1 MALHSDDILQL
12 AKEKHVRFVE
22 LQLIDILGTV
32 KTISIPVEQ
41 LPKALNNEIAFDGS
55 SIEGFVRIEESDM
68 ILYPD
73 PQTFTVYPWMNGNS
87 ATARLICDVYN
98 PNGTPFA
105 GDPRGTLKRVV
116 REAEA
121 MGYSVYAGTEA
132 EFFLFNQGPN
142 GEPTTRTFDQGGYF
156 DLAPIDRGEEAR
168 RDMVV
173 TLQDMGFDVEASHHE
188 TAPGQH
194 EIDFKYA
201 DAVSTADN
209 IATLKF
215 AVRLIARRHGLH
227 ATFMPKPIYGI
238 AGSGMHIHQSL
249 FKGDTN
255 AFHDADA
262 PCGLS
267 NIALSYMAGILTHA
281 KGMTAITNPLI
292 NSYKRLVP
300 GHEAP
305 CYIAW
310 SERNRSPLIRIPSR
324 RGQGTRIELR
334 SPDTSCNPYLALAVS
349 IKAGLE
355 GIKRG
360 LTAPE
365 PINSNIYDLDS
376 DQRHGMGIESL
387 PGSLVDAIAELHKDT
402 VIQEALGEHI
412 TRRFIHAKSVEWDE
426 YRMQVHQWELDKY
439 LMVF

>member
-1 MALHSDDILQL
+1 MAVRSDDILQL
-12 AKEKHVRFVE
+12 AKENHVRFVE

-32 KTISIPVEQ
+32 KTIAIPVEQ

-73 PQTFTVYPWMNGNS
+73 PQTFTIYPWMNGNS
-87 ATARLICDVYN
+87 ATARLICDVHN
-98 PNGTPFA
+98 PDGTPFA

-121 MGYSVYAGTEA
+121 MGFAVFAGTEA
-132 EFFLFNQGPN
+132 EFFLFDQGPH
-142 GEPTTRTFDQGGYF
+142 GEPTTKTFDQGGYF
-156 DLAPIDRGEEAR
+156 DLAPLDRGEEAR

-249 FKGDTN
+249 FKGDRN
-255 AFHDADA
+255 AFHDPDA
-262 PCGLS
+262 PYGLS
-267 NIALSYMAGILTHA
+267 SVALSYMAGILAHA

-349 IKAGLE
+349 IKAGLD

-387 PGSLVDAIAELHKDT
+387 PGSLVEAIHELHKDPL
-402 VIQEALGEHI
+402 IQEALGEHI
-412 TRRFIHAKSVEWDE
+412 TRRFIHAKNVEWDE